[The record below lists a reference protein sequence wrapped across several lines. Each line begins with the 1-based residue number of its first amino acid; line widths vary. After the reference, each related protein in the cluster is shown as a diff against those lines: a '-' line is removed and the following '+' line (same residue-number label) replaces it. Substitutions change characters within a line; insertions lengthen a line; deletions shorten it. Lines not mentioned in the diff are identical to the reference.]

1 MFGSHQL
8 RFLCRPSSGVEG
20 RQCGV
25 PTLQR
30 LCESAVARRMVE
42 PRSALALLE
51 FADAAGAQL
60 LRQHSL
66 AVSVQSTAVHHSANS
81 SIEHFHWLPLKLGL
95 LLDSCRVAFLSP
107 DSQRQPLRCKYW
119 CHRWCEGCWPL

>member
-1 MFGSHQL
+1 MKLSILYPSAWDVLECWIQI
-8 RFLCRPSSGVEG
+8 RFPRRPSSAVEG
-20 RQCGV
+20 RRCGV

-66 AVSVQSTAVHHSANS
+66 AVSAQSTAVHHSADD
-81 SIEHFHWLPLKLGL
+81 SIKHFPLAAFKLQP
-95 LLDSCRVAFLSP
+95 VAVT
-107 DSQRQPLRCKYW
+107 SQKSILIP
-119 CHRWCEGCWPL
+119 

>member
-1 MFGSHQL
+1 MKLSIFYPSAWDALECWIQI
-8 RFLCRPSSGVEG
+8 RFPRRPSSAVEG
-20 RQCGV
+20 RRCGV

-66 AVSVQSTAVHHSANS
+66 AVSAQSTAVHHSADD
-81 SIEHFHWLPLKLGL
+81 SIKHFPLAAFKLQP
-95 LLDSCRVAFLSP
+95 VAVT
-107 DSQRQPLRCKYW
+107 SQKSILIP
-119 CHRWCEGCWPL
+119 